1 MTARAARTFA
11 LRAWLGMGLFAALI
25 LCAHSAGLRVNESP
39 SLPIG
44 IWRVS
49 PLERDM
55 RRGDFVSFCPPDT
68 PAFREARRRSYVG
81 RGLCDG
87 GYEPLLKPVA
97 AIAGDRLSR
106 AEEGVSINGRL
117 IANSKSLGRDGSGRT
132 LPSPVASNLVVAKG
146 EVWVIS
152 SYNPLSFDSRY
163 FGPVPISSIEGLALP
178 LFVFHPLRRP

>member
-1 MTARAARTFA
+1 MTAKAARTFA
-11 LRAWLGMGLFAALI
+11 LRTWLGMGLFAALI

-49 PLERDM
+49 PAGRDL
-55 RRGDFVSFCPPDT
+55 RRDDIVSFCPPDT
-68 PAFREARRRSYVG
+68 AAFREARGRGYVG
-81 RGLCDG
+81 KGVCEG

-97 AIAGDRLSR
+97 AITGDRVN
-106 AEEGVSINGRL
+106 GTDDGISINGHL
-117 IANSKSLGRDGSGRT
+117 ITSSKSLNLDGLGRT
-132 LPSPVASNLVVAKG
+132 LPSPGTIDTTVPRG

-163 FGPVPISSIEGLALP
+163 FGPIPISSIEGLARP
-178 LFVFHPLRRP
+178 LFVLDSLRHP

>member
-1 MTARAARTFA
+1 MTAKAARTFA

-49 PLERDM
+49 PLERDL
-55 RRGDFVSFCPPDT
+55 RRGDIVSFCPPDT
-68 PAFREARRRSYVG
+68 PAFREAWL
-81 RGLCDG
+81 RGYLSAGHCEG

-97 AIAGDRLSR
+97 AIAGDRVS
-106 AEEGVSINGRL
+106 GTDDGISINGQL
-117 IANSKSLGRDGSGRT
+117 IANSKSQNRDGVGRT
-132 LPSPVASNLVVAKG
+132 LPSAEAHDTFVAKG

-163 FGPVPISSIEGLALP
+163 FGSVPISRIEGLAHP
-178 LFVFHPLRRP
+178 LFVFHPLPDP

>member
-1 MTARAARTFA
+1 MTAKAARTFA

-44 IWRVS
+44 IWLIS
-49 PLERDM
+49 PLDRAL
-55 RRGDFVSFCPPDT
+55 RRNDIVSFCPPDT
-68 PAFREARRRSYVG
+68 PAFREARVRGYLG
-81 RGLCDG
+81 KGLCEA

-97 AIAGDRLSR
+97 AIEGDRLSR
-106 AEEGVSINGRL
+106 TDKGISINGRL
-117 IANSKSLGRDGSGRT
+117 IANSKNMSRDGLGGT
-132 LPSPVASNLVVAKG
+132 LPSPGSSNSVVVKG

-163 FGPVPISSIEGLALP
+163 FGPIPISRIEGLAHP
-178 LFVFHPLRRP
+178 LFVFHPLRHP

>member
-1 MTARAARTFA
+1 MTAKMARIFA

-44 IWRVS
+44 IWLVS
-49 PLERDM
+49 PLEREL
-55 RRGDFVSFCPPDT
+55 RRGDIVSFCPPDT
-68 PAFREARRRSYVG
+68 PAFREAWL
-81 RGLCDG
+81 RGYLSAGHCEG

-97 AIAGDRLSR
+97 AIADDRVS
-106 AEEGVSINGRL
+106 GTDDGISINGRL
-117 IANSKSLGRDGSGRT
+117 IASSKSLNRDGLGRT
-132 LPSPVASNLVVAKG
+132 LPSPEAHDVIVAKG

-163 FGPVPISSIEGLALP
+163 FGPVTISKIEGLARP
-178 LFVFHPLRRP
+178 LFILDSLRHP